1 MSAFMSVVVAV
12 TGVSTLLGEN
22 LLEILE
28 SRAFPV
34 ARLMLTDPGEVTGRS
49 VMFSGHATRVV
60 SADTA
65 DFSGVELIFNCQPGA
80 LPEQFTIGRLAG
92 NVCVIDLC
100 PGIDVAQTAACIVPE
115 VNPALISA
123 GRTGYYV
130 SPLPAVVAAAAVLA
144 SLHQR
149 FKLLRLNVISLSS
162 VAEAGK
168 KGVEALAS
176 ETAKLLN
183 GRDAEA
189 DFFGQQIAFNLLPLT
204 GKVTA
209 SGATDSETQISTQ
222 LRRVL
227 GDEQLEVA
235 VSSLQLPLFYGQNV
249 VLHAECQFPVDLNEA
264 QSLLSQ
270 APGVSCIADQI
281 CSAVADAAGK
291 DEVFVSRLRTEP
303 DNNCGVM
310 LFAVTDSMR
319 KGGALNAIQI
329 AEQVFTQLDH

>member
-1 MSAFMSVVVAV
+1 MSVVVAV

-34 ARLMLTDPGEVTGRS
+34 TRLILTDPGEVTGRS

-60 SADTA
+60 SADMA
-65 DFSGVELIFNCQPGA
+65 DFSGVNLVFNCQPGA
-80 LPEQFTIGRLAG
+80 LPDQFMFNRLADQIS
-92 NVCVIDLC
+92 VIDLC
-100 PGIDVAQTAACIVPE
+100 PDAEAVQAAPCIVPE
-115 VNPALISA
+115 VNVGQINTSTS
-123 GRTGYYV
+123 GGYYV
-130 SPLPAVVAAAAVLA
+130 SPLPAVVTAAAVLA

-149 FKLLRLNVISLSS
+149 FKLLRLNVVSLSS

-176 ETAKLLN
+176 ETARLLN

-189 DFFGQQIAFNLLPLT
+189 SYFGQQIAFNLLPFTGSLT
-204 GKVTA
+204 E
-209 SGATDSETQISTQ
+209 SGATDSEEQIICQ

-227 GDEQLEVA
+227 NDDQLEIA

-264 QSLLSQ
+264 QLLLRQ
-270 APGVSCIADQI
+270 TPGVNCIADQM
-281 CSAVADAAGK
+281 CSAVTNAAGQ
-291 DEVFVSRLRTEP
+291 DEVFVSRLRVEP
-303 DNNCGVM
+303 NNDCGVM

-319 KGGALNAIQI
+319 KGGALNAVQI
-329 AEQVFTQLDH
+329 AEQILTQLDR

>member
-1 MSAFMSVVVAV
+1 MSVVVAV

-34 ARLMLTDPGEVTGRS
+34 ARLLLADPGEVVGRS

-65 DFSGVELIFNCQPGA
+65 DFSGVELVFNCQPGA
-80 LPEQFTIGRLAG
+80 LPEQFSSGQLAE

-100 PGIDVAQTAACIVPE
+100 PDIEAAQTAACVIPE
-115 VNPALISA
+115 VNPELISS
-123 GRTGYYV
+123 GRSGYYV
-130 SPLPAVVAAAAVLA
+130 SPLPAVVAVAAVLA

-149 FKLLRLNVISLSS
+149 FKLLRLNIVSLSS

-189 DFFGQQIAFNLLPLT
+189 SFFGQQIAFNLLPLT
-204 GKVTA
+204 GQV
-209 SGATDSETQISTQ
+209 TDSGLTDTETQIVTQ

-227 GDEQLEVA
+227 NDDQLELV

-249 VLHAECQFPVDLNEA
+249 VLHAECQLPVDLNEA
-264 QSLLSQ
+264 ELLLRQ
-270 APGVSCIADQI
+270 AKGVNCIADQM
-281 CSAVADAAGK
+281 CSAVTHAAGQ
-291 DEVFVSRLRTEP
+291 DDVFVSRLRTEP
-303 DNNCGVM
+303 NNDCGLM

-329 AEQVFTQLDH
+329 AEQIFTRLDH

>member
-1 MSAFMSVVVAV
+1 MSVVVAV
-12 TGVSTLLGEN
+12 TGISSLLGEN

-34 ARLMLTDPGEVTGRS
+34 ARLVLTDPGEVKGRS

-65 DFSGVELIFNCQPGA
+65 DFTGVDLVFNCQPGA
-80 LPEQFTIGRLAG
+80 LPDQFSASQLVG

-100 PGIDVAQTAACIVPE
+100 PDIDVAQTASCVVPE
-115 VNPALISA
+115 VNPELINASVP
-123 GRTGYYV
+123 GGYYV
-130 SPLPAVVAAAAVLA
+130 SPAAAVVTAAAALA

-149 FKLLRLNVISLSS
+149 FKLLRLNIISLSS

-168 KGVEALAS
+168 KGVQALAS

-189 DFFGQQIAFNLLPLT
+189 DFFGQQIAFNLLPFT
-204 GKVTA
+204 GRVLE
-209 SGATDSETQISTQ
+209 SGATDSEAQIIAQ

-227 GDEQLEVA
+227 NDDQLEIA
-235 VSSLQLPLFYGQNV
+235 ASSLQLPLFYGQNV
-249 VLHAECQFPVDLNEA
+249 VLHAECQYPIDLNEA
-264 QSLLSQ
+264 QLLLRQ

-281 CSAVADAAGK
+281 CSAVTDAAGK

-303 DNNCGVM
+303 DNDCGVM

-329 AEQVFTQLDH
+329 AEQVFTLLDH

>member
-1 MSAFMSVVVAV
+1 MSVVVAV

-34 ARLMLTDPGEVTGRS
+34 ARLLLTDPGEVVGRS
-49 VMFSGHATRVV
+49 VMFCGHATRIV
-60 SADTA
+60 SAETA
-65 DFSGVELIFNCQPGA
+65 DFSGVELVFNCQPGA
-80 LPEQFTIGRLAG
+80 LPEQYSVSHMNSGA
-92 NVCVIDLC
+92 CVIDLC
-100 PGIDVAQTAACIVPE
+100 PEVEVTHMAPCVVPE
-115 VNPALISA
+115 VNPELISA
-123 GRTGYYV
+123 GVRSGYYV
-130 SPLPAVVAAAAVLA
+130 SPAPAVVAAAAVLA
-144 SLHQR
+144 TLHKR
-149 FKLLRLNVISLSS
+149 FKLLRLNLTSLSS

-168 KGVEALAS
+168 KGVQALAS
-176 ETAKLLN
+176 ETAKMLN

-189 DFFGQQIAFNLLPLT
+189 SFFGQQIAFNLLPLT
-204 GKVTA
+204 GQITE
-209 SGATDSETQISTQ
+209 SGASDTETQIINQ

-227 GDEQLEVA
+227 NDNQLEIA
-235 VSSLQLPLFYGQNV
+235 VSSLQLPLFFGQNV

-264 QSLLSQ
+264 QLLLRQ
-270 APGVSCIADQI
+270 VPGVSCITDQI
-281 CSAVADAAGK
+281 CSAVTHAAGK

-303 DNNCGVM
+303 DNDCGVM

>member
-1 MSAFMSVVVAV
+1 MSVVVAV

-34 ARLMLTDPGEVTGRS
+34 ARLLLTDPGEVKGRS

-60 SADTA
+60 SAETA
-65 DFSGVELIFNCQPGA
+65 DFSGVELVFNCQPGA
-80 LPEQFTIGRLAG
+80 LPTQFSVNELDE

-100 PGIDVAQTAACIVPE
+100 PEIDVAQTAACVVPE
-115 VNPALISA
+115 VNPELIKSGA
-123 GRTGYYV
+123 CGGYYV
-130 SPLPAVVAAAAVLA
+130 SPLPAVVAASAVLA
-144 SLHQR
+144 SLHKR

-189 DFFGQQIAFNLLPLT
+189 SFFGQQIAFNLLPLT
-204 GKVTA
+204 GQVAA
-209 SGATDSETQISTQ
+209 SGATDSETQIVTQ
-222 LRRVL
+222 LQRVL
-227 GDEQLEVA
+227 GDDQLEVA

-249 VLHAECQFPVDLNEA
+249 VLHAECQFPVDINEA
-264 QSLLSQ
+264 QSLLRQ
-270 APGVSCIADQI
+270 APGVSCVADQI

-291 DEVFVSRLRTEP
+291 DEVFVSRLRVEP
-303 DNNCGVM
+303 DNDCGVM

>member
-1 MSAFMSVVVAV
+1 MSVVVAV

-34 ARLMLTDPGEVTGRS
+34 ARLLLTDPGEVKGRS

-60 SADTA
+60 SAETA
-65 DFSGVELIFNCQPGA
+65 DFSDVELVFNCQPDA
-80 LPEQFTIGRLAG
+80 LPEQFAATQLDSG
-92 NVCVIDLC
+92 VCVIDLC
-100 PGIDVAQTAACIVPE
+100 PDVEVAQTALCVVPE
-115 VNPALISA
+115 VNSELI
-123 GRTGYYV
+123 RTGVHNGYYV
-130 SPLPAVVAAAAVLA
+130 SPAPAVVAAAAVLA
-144 SLHQR
+144 TLHER
-149 FKLLRLNVISLSS
+149 FKLLRLNLTSLSS

-189 DFFGQQIAFNLLPLT
+189 SFFGQQIAFNLLPLT
-204 GKVTA
+204 GKVTE
-209 SGATDSETQISTQ
+209 SGATDTETQIITQ

-227 GDEQLEVA
+227 NDEQLEIA

-264 QSLLSQ
+264 QSLLRQ
-270 APGVSCIADQI
+270 VPGVSCIADQI
-281 CSAVADAAGK
+281 CSAVANAAGK

-303 DNNCGVM
+303 DNDCGIM